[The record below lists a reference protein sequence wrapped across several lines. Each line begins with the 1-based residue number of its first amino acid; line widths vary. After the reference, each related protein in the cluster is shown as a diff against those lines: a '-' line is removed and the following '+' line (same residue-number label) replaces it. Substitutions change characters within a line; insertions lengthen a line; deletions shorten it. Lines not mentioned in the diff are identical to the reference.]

1 MPEEILTNEWAMWAN
16 EHAFVSAIVML
27 MGGITGVFGF
37 DGAAF
42 AYYTIVASVFVLIVE
57 YPRGM
62 RRKGNTVERRFQSI
76 FHPILLALSPVTTNY
91 FIRFFLYL
99 LLSVPCIF
107 MFPTLLGG
115 ICLFIAA
122 LIYFKAALGGES
134 WSASTSRVQ
143 RAKTLTNRP
152 PENPPPRPP
161 PQGAPN
167 EGFTEVPLEQIPAQ

>member
-1 MPEEILTNEWAMWAN
+1 MWAN
-16 EHAFVSAIVML
+16 EHAFVSGIVML

-42 AYYTIVASVFVLIVE
+42 AYYTIVVSVLILILE

-62 RRKGNTVERRFQSI
+62 RRKGSTVERRFQSI
-76 FHPILLALSPVTTNY
+76 LHPVLLALSPVTTNY
-91 FIRFFLYL
+91 FVRFIFYL

-107 MFPTLLGG
+107 QFPTLLGG
-115 ICLFIAA
+115 ICLFVAA

-134 WSASTSRVQ
+134 WSAYKANVNRSK
-143 RAKTLTNRP
+143 KTLTNRP

-161 PQGAPN
+161 PQGGEGN
-167 EGFTEVPLEQIPAQ
+167 EGFTEIALDHVNGQ